1 VVTVAPIAGADF
13 VTDGRDDNVEI
24 QAAVDAVV
32 AGGGGTVFVKA
43 GTYSLTAGLTLTA
56 GNVRIIGE
64 GMGVTNLVCAA
75 SVTGDMPAIAVG
87 NGTTGSD
94 LSLTAST
101 AVGNSSITMLPANA
115 ATLSVGDW
123 LLLKSN
129 RQVDSENSSKFAGEL
144 HYVTAIDT
152 GMGVV
157 TLNDVIHDAYLT
169 SDSARVCKIN
179 MIGNVTL
186 QDMSVTTLA
195 PSSTLTAGFINFWSV
210 ENLQVT
216 GVEMHHAFHSMEL
229 RSCINSKVT
238 DCYIHHINNVMPPAR
253 NLRYGI
259 WIAAASQNIA
269 VDGCRFAQ
277 CRHAVTFGTN
287 SGTNGNG
294 IQRSVT
300 VSNCV
305 SMQTDTSHYDT
316 HEPCDGVSFVNCA
329 AIGGMPFGG
338 SGAAVGFQ
346 SRGKNVT
353 ISGCVIK
360 DIPGRGIMLFNAAS
374 TGTIVTGNTI
384 TNITQVDASDG
395 IGIFLDSAGPS
406 RHVITNNVIRDC
418 DLRAI
423 SGAGGSSDIVIANNL
438 IDNCPATVSGASV
451 RLSDARRIS
460 IAGNMIMNNCFG
472 RPVQMAGTSD
482 KWTITHNQFY
492 NNSNN
497 NPALVGTHNSVFN
510 NYGVNP
516 QGGFAVGNIAGS
528 AVFNRVNGSVQMATL
543 TGNVATV
550 TITAGQNV
558 GDELMLVLTQDATG
572 GRTLT
577 WPTNAKLAGGILTL
591 SVTANA
597 VDVVRLVW
605 DGMNWRE
612 VSRALGDS

>member
-1 VVTVAPIAGADF
+1 VATVASSAGADF
-13 VTDGRDDNVEI
+13 STDGIDDDIQI
-24 QAAVDAVV
+24 QAAIDAVV
-32 AGGGGTVFVKA
+32 AAGGGTVLLKA
-43 GTYSLTAGLTLTA
+43 GTYSLTSTLRLTA
-56 GNVRIIGE
+56 SNVRIIGE

-75 SVTGDMPAIAVG
+75 SVTGNTPAISVG
-87 NGTTGSD
+87 NDTTGSD
-94 LSLTAST
+94 LSLAAST
-101 AVGNSSITMLPANA
+101 AAGASSIALTSAHT
-115 ATLSVGDW
+115 ATFSIGDW

-129 RQVDSENSSKFAGEL
+129 KQVDSENSSKFAGEL
-144 HYVTAIDT
+144 HYVTAVDT
-152 GMGVV
+152 GMGMVAV
-157 TLNDVIHDAYLT
+157 NDVIHDAYSN

-179 MIGNVTL
+179 MIRNVTL

-195 PSSTLTAGFINFWSV
+195 PSSTLRVGFINFRFV

-216 GVEMHHAFHSMEL
+216 RVEMHHAFHSMQL

-238 DCYIHHINNVMPPAR
+238 DCYIHHIDDVTPAA

-269 VDGCRFAQ
+269 VAGCRFAQ

-287 SGTNGNG
+287 TGTNGNG

-300 VSNCV
+300 ISNCV

-316 HEPCDGVSFVNCA
+316 HEPCDGISFVNCA

-384 TNITQVDASDG
+384 ANIRQADASDG

-418 DLRAI
+418 DSRAI
-423 SGAGGSSDIVIANNL
+423 SGAGGSGDIAIADNL

-451 RLSDARRIS
+451 RLSDAQRIS
-460 IAGNMIMNNCFG
+460 IAGNTIINNRFG

-482 KWTITHNQFY
+482 NWTVTNNQFY

-497 NPALVGTHNSVFN
+497 IPALVGANNSMFN
-510 NYGVNP
+510 NEGVNP
-516 QGGFAVGNIAGS
+516 QGGYAVGDIAGS
-528 AVFNRVNGSVQMATL
+528 VAFNRVNGSMQAAML
-543 TGNVATV
+543 TGNVGTV

-558 GDELMLVLTQDATG
+558 GDELTLMLAQDPTG
-572 GRTLT
+572 GRTFA
-577 WPTNAKLAGGILTL
+577 WPTNAKLAGGVLTL
-591 SVTANA
+591 SITPNA
-597 VDVVRLVW
+597 VDVVRLAW
-605 DGMNWRE
+605 DGTNWRE
-612 VSRALGDS
+612 GSRALGEP